1 MEGGLCVFILFWLH
15 SFCFNLFFCYC
26 CLYVCL
32 FVMGFLQ
39 SCQFWKE
46 LASVTCMAGVQVW
59 TLISTAVISEMA
71 LWDWA
76 G

>member
-1 MEGGLCVFILFWLH
+1 MFLFYFGLVYFVLIYLIFLF
-15 SFCFNLFFCYC
+15 
-26 CLYVCL
+26 VCL

-39 SCQFWKE
+39 SCQFWKA

-59 TLISTAVISEMA
+59 MLISTAVISEMA